1 MNASPNL
8 RDMLATCCGQVI
20 VQPTNKERVIR
31 VAAPSEVNQDDRIA
45 RLSQTDGLS
54 CQPGGE
60 LSFARCG
67 APSRWCA
74 SRRS

>member
-31 VAAPSEVNQDDRIA
+31 VAAPSEVNQ
-45 RLSQTDGLS
+45 G
-54 CQPGGE
+54 
-60 LSFARCG
+60 
-67 APSRWCA
+67 
-74 SRRS
+74 